1 MNNRWLHL
9 LKENYQKPLAI
20 AKLNTPVAEAI
31 AQMYQVQSSCVLIV
45 QQEKI
50 IGIITQTDIMRTI
63 AQQKTFADMSVGELM
78 SQLVITVNEA
88 ELEDLLNIIQC
99 FHENKISHLPVLD
112 SGGKVLG
119 VVTLEQAKAAQLE
132 QEIAQREEISQLL
145 SERNAQ
151 YHASKEILNDILNS
165 AIGTAIVSFRVFPN
179 YDWEYEYHSVGCET
193 IFGYTPEELL
203 SDKQLW
209 LSRVHP
215 QDRETVIIPA
225 YAEIFAGKTF
235 NLEYRFD
242 HKDGSLC
249 WIASTYTSRYD
260 SEANCWVVTAT
271 NIDISELKQAEAA
284 LRHSEQRWQLA
295 IAGTE
300 EAIWDWDISTNHTYR
315 SERWFEMLGYERH
328 ELSSFDDEWS
338 IRIHPDDY
346 ERVMAAQA
354 AYLRREVPS
363 YYSEYRLRRKDGD
376 YRWFCSRAKAVWDE
390 QGNPI
395 RLVGSLADITER
407 KQTQTALMQSEA
419 QYRLLFENNP
429 NPMWIFDSETL
440 RFLAVNQAAIYKY
453 GYSQAEFLSM
463 TLCDL
468 RPREDLPTFLDSIS
482 NASTSPAAFFIGET
496 KHCTKDGTAI
506 DVEINSHIITW
517 LGKPAK
523 FVLAKDITQQKAAQ
537 YELQQIEAQLR
548 ESKHFIEQVISH
560 SPQLLYIFDL
570 ITGSNVYLNRQSEE
584 ILGYTPEEIEQRGAE
599 FFLDVLHPDDLPL
612 LERNLKHWQNA
623 ADGEVLTTEYRMK
636 HQDGTW
642 RWLRSREVVFARDE
656 NHCPSKILG
665 TTQDITDN
673 KLAELEIIHSRD
685 LLEGVYNGSADALF
699 LVDITTL
706 LTTDCNQRAVELFAA
721 NSKAELMGIEGQ
733 TLQKQQFTPDELV
746 QIIEQIN
753 HKKFWSQEIEYLTKR
768 GNSFWGNLAIKQ
780 IYVAGKAINLVRVT
794 DISQRKQ
801 AEFALHEREA
811 MLRSI
816 GDNLPNGAVYQVVR
830 ELDGSDRFTYLSAGI
845 ERLMEVKAEDAL
857 KDSSLLY
864 RLFIPEDSPRLE
876 QTINESCLNLSI
888 FDVQL
893 RIQTPS
899 GRLKWLHF
907 RSTPRQLPDSRVI
920 WDGLVVD
927 ITDIKHTEE
936 TLRQSEARLAESQQV
951 ARLGNWDYD
960 LATGKITWSKGL
972 FDLFLRDP
980 AVEVPNYLDHL
991 QFYHPEDQQKLHQ
1004 AVERAISTGESYKL
1018 VLRSFRTDG
1027 SEMYVEAIGHAQFNS
1042 QGIVTRLYGTAQDI
1056 TERESALIEREQAQA
1071 ALQESERRFRGIF
1084 NNTFQFTG
1092 LLTVEGILL
1101 EANQTALTFA
1111 GIESQDVIN
1120 RPFWE
1125 THWWQISPQTQE
1137 KLKQAITLA
1146 SQGEFIR
1153 YEVDVLG
1160 ANNQV
1165 ATIDFSLRPLHD
1177 ETGQVVLLIPEG
1189 RDISERQAVLRERQR
1204 AEQELQQKE
1213 QFLRSIYDG
1222 VANSIFVVDVVDGD
1236 FRYMG
1241 LNPTHERITGLL
1253 SHELQGKTPEQV
1265 LPPILA
1271 ASVRHHY
1278 QNCVEAGATITY
1290 EEYLSFQDQDT
1301 WWITNLT
1308 PLKDENSRVYRII
1321 GSSINITEQKRAQQM
1336 LELQAVI
1343 TRNMAEGLCL
1353 IRADDG
1359 VIVYTNPKFEQIFG
1373 YEAGELIGEHIS
1385 IINYEDGNTKAT
1397 EVYEAIAVAVM
1408 QNGEATYEM
1417 QNIKKDGTPF
1427 WCRATTSVFEH
1438 PEYGTVLV
1446 AVQQDITEQ
1455 RETEEKVK
1463 ASLKEKEVLL
1473 KEIHHRVKN
1482 NLGIVSSLLQ
1492 MQSRRTQDSQARDIL
1507 RDSQNRIASIA
1518 LVHEKLYRSND
1529 LANIDFAQYIPDL
1542 TTHLFDSYN
1551 VSSNCIRLNIQVEDV
1566 SLDIETAIP
1575 CGLIINE
1582 LVSNALKYAFPHN
1595 RGGEIQVRLFQEK
1608 DQSLTLIV
1616 QDNGI
1621 GLPAEFD
1628 NKKAKTLGVTLVQG
1642 LVKQLRAKLAIQS
1655 QAGTEFKISCISS
1668 RV

>member
-20 AKLNTPVAEAI
+20 ATINTPVAEAI
-31 AQMYQVQSSCVLIV
+31 AQMYQVESSCVLIV
-45 QQEKI
+45 KRQKI
-50 IGIITQTDIMRTI
+50 IGIITQTDIIGSI

-78 SQLVITVNEA
+78 SQPVITVNEA
-88 ELEDLLNIIQC
+88 ELEDLPKIIQC
-99 FHENKISHLPVLD
+99 FHQNEISHLPVLD
-112 SGGKVLG
+112 SQGKLLG
-119 VVTLEQAKAAQLE
+119 VVTLDQAKTAQLE

-145 SERNAQ
+145 CEREAE
-151 YHASKEILNDILNS
+151 YHVSKERLNDILNS

-179 YDWEYEYHSVGCET
+179 CDWEYEYHSVGCET

-203 SDKQLW
+203 RDKRLW

-215 QDRETVIIPA
+215 QDQETVIIPG
-225 YAEIFAGKTF
+225 YADIFAGKTF
-235 NLEYRFD
+235 NLEYRFY

-271 NIDISELKQAEAA
+271 NIDISGLKQAEAA

-315 SERWFEMLGYERH
+315 SDRWFEMLGYERH

-354 AYLRREVPS
+354 AYLRREIPF

-407 KQTQTALMQSEA
+407 KQTQTALIQSEA

-463 TLCDL
+463 TLCDI
-468 RPREDLPTFLDSIS
+468 RPREDVPTFLDSIS
-482 NASTSPAAFFIGET
+482 NATASAFFIGET
-496 KHCTKDGTAI
+496 KHCTKDGTEI
-506 DVEINSHIITW
+506 NVEINSHIISW
-517 LGKPAK
+517 LGKPAR

-537 YELQQIEAQLR
+537 SELQQIEAQLR

-560 SPQLLYIFDL
+560 SPQLLYIFDPV
-570 ITGSNVYLNRQSEE
+570 TGSNVYLNRQSEE
-584 ILGYTPEEIEQRGAE
+584 ILGYTPEEIQQQGAQ

-612 LERNLKHWQNA
+612 LERNFKQWQNA
-623 ADGEVLTTEYRMK
+623 ENGEVLTTEYRMK

-642 RWLRSREVVFARDE
+642 RWLRSREVVFARDK

-665 TTQDITDN
+665 TTQDITDS
-673 KLAELEIIHSRD
+673 KLAELEIVHSRD

-699 LVDITTL
+699 LVDSTTL

-721 NSKAELMGIEGQ
+721 NSKAELIGIEGQ
-733 TLQKQQFTPDELV
+733 TLQKQQFTPDELA

-753 HKKFWSQEIEYLTKR
+753 HKKFWIQEIEYLTKR

-780 IYVAGKAINLVRVT
+780 ICVAGKAINLVRVT

-830 ELDGSDRFTYLSAGI
+830 ELDGSDRFIYLSAGI

-857 KDSSLLY
+857 RDSSLLFCQ
-864 RLFIPEDSPRLE
+864 FIPEDSPRLE
-876 QTINESCLNLSI
+876 QAINESRLNLSI

-899 GRLKWLHF
+899 GQLKWLHF

-980 AVEVPNYLDHL
+980 ALEVPNYLDHL
-991 QFYHPEDQQKLHQ
+991 QFYHPEDQPKLHQ
-1004 AVERAISTGESYKL
+1004 AVERASSTGESYKL
-1018 VLRSFRTDG
+1018 VLRAFKADG
-1027 SEMYVEAIGHAQFNS
+1027 SKMYVEAIGHAQFNS

-1056 TERESALIEREQAQA
+1056 TSRKQAQEALTKSEEQLRLTLEYTNIATWDWNIQTNEVIWNDNHYRLLGLEPGRLTASYQLWRNAVHPEDINLVEQNLENALREQ
-1071 ALQESERRFRGIF
+1071 
-1084 NNTFQFTG
+1084 TTY
-1092 LLTVEGILL
+1092 
-1101 EANQTALTFA
+1101 EA
-1111 GIESQDVIN
+1111 EYRVIH
-1120 RPFWE
+1120 P
-1125 THWWQISPQTQE
+1125 
-1137 KLKQAITLA
+1137 
-1146 SQGEFIR
+1146 
-1153 YEVDVLG
+1153 D
-1160 ANNQV
+1160 
-1165 ATIDFSLRPLHD
+1165 
-1177 ETGQVVLLIPEG
+1177 GQVCWLAGKGHGIYDEAGNPVRMLGVVI
-1189 RDISERQAVLRERQR
+1189 DISERQR

-1241 LNPTHERITGLL
+1241 LNPTHEKITGLL
-1253 SHELQGKTPEQV
+1253 SLELQGKTPEQV
-1265 LPPILA
+1265 LPPVLA

-1290 EEYLSFQDQDT
+1290 EEYIFFHDQDT

-1308 PLKDENSRVYRII
+1308 PLKDENSQVYRII

-1353 IRADDG
+1353 IRADDA
-1359 VIVYTNPKFEQIFG
+1359 VIVYTNPKFDQIFG
-1373 YEAGELIGEHIS
+1373 YEAGELIGQHIS

-1397 EVYEAIAVAVM
+1397 EVYEAIAVVVM
-1408 QNGEATYEM
+1408 QDGEATYEV
-1417 QNIKKDGTPF
+1417 QNVKKNGTPF

-1438 PEYGTVLV
+1438 LEYGTVLV

-1455 RETEEKVK
+1455 RETEEKIK
-1463 ASLKEKEVLL
+1463 AYLKEKEVLL

-1608 DQSLTLIV
+1608 DQSLTLVV

-1628 NKKAKTLGVTLVQG
+1628 NKKAKTLGITLVQG
-1642 LVKQLRAKLAIQS
+1642 LVKQLRGKLEIQS
-1655 QAGTEFKISCISS
+1655 QVGTEFKISSISS